1 MIIRAIIIIL
11 LVFLMLNPEL
21 ELKRENIKEF
31 KWNIY
36 VDRSLSMSY
45 HSNISPVSFISGV
58 DEFSEKLSQK
68 NIDYEIIGFDSD
80 IDSMWSNGNK
90 NLDGIAT
97 NIGTVIDH
105 LNLNNL
111 DKISGAVIFTD
122 GQVNM
127 GRGVLDRNNQIDI
140 PIHVVGIGDVSPM
153 VDVEVS
159 SIDAPPLLIKGEE
172 ADLHV
177 KISSYGIVNERG
189 NVTLYHDN
197 KLIGSKVIN
206 ISGSGS
212 QEEVRFRIKPSKT
225 GKENYEVKVNT
236 ITDEVNI
243 KNNKQT
249 VQIQVLKDEYKIA
262 MLTGSPN
269 FNSGIIKRFLSNR
282 SEFSLDHFVYKKNS
296 FHPSLSGF
304 WEKKY
309 DLILFDN
316 HPIDE
321 NAKNWKN
328 YLKVFAKKLISHQS
342 NFAMIIGPNVKKD
355 YIEDYFSLTD
365 SKILRSFDQRQ
376 NLMEWE
382 LADNWF
388 NLFPFSNLE
397 KSEQF
402 DIDYPPLTPGFKMKV
417 NRNNILGR
425 FNGLGDSEILF
436 LCGQKNSLRFFI
448 WNSLDI
454 HNLYYKSQNTSF
466 SDLLTDIFDPI
477 FNWLLN
483 AGGGQEIF
491 FRTDKNS
498 YYQGERITITG
509 KPINPKKYIDGGVL
523 TLYLEDQIISKKQL
537 NYDPIK
543 DEFRSQFWASQS
555 GNLDF
560 DIKFDQSGSSH
571 IMGRGS
577 FQVQD
582 SQIELNKVYL
592 DEKSLRRFSD
602 FHNGVYKNWSNKND
616 LLSNIEPHF
625 EKEFL
630 ASLFNLNSNVFYL
643 SCILILLTIE
653 WIFRRRIGLI

>member
-1 MIIRAIIIIL
+1 
-11 LVFLMLNPEL
+11 MLNPEL

-45 HSNISPVSFISGV
+45 HSNVSPVSFISGI

-68 NIDYEIIGFDSD
+68 NINHEIIGFDSD
-80 IDSMWSNGNK
+80 IDSTWLKGNR
-90 NLDGIAT
+90 NLDGVAT
-97 NIGTVIDH
+97 NIGTVVDH
-105 LNLNNL
+105 LNLNNVE
-111 DKISGAVIFTD
+111 KISGAVIFTD

-140 PIHVVGIGDVSPM
+140 PIHVVGIGDATPM

-159 SIDAPPLLIKGEE
+159 SIEAPPLLIKGEE

-189 NVTLYHDN
+189 NVTLYHN
-197 KLIGSKVIN
+197 NRLIGSKVIN

-225 GKENYEVKVNT
+225 GKENYQVKVNA
-236 ITDEVNI
+236 ITDEINI

-249 VQIQVLKDEYKIA
+249 VQIQVLQDEYKIA

-269 FNSGIIKRFLSNR
+269 FNSGIIKRFISNR
-282 SEFSLDHFVYKKNS
+282 SEFSLDHFVYKKNK
-296 FHPSLSGF
+296 FYPSLSGF
-304 WEKKY
+304 WDKKY

-316 HPIDE
+316 HPIDK
-321 NAKNWKN
+321 NAKKWKN

-342 NFAMIIGPNVKKD
+342 NFAMIIGPDVKKD
-355 YIEDYFSLTD
+355 YIDDYFSLTD
-365 SKILRSFDQRQ
+365 SKILKSIDTKQ

-382 LADNWF
+382 LVDNWF
-388 NLFPFSNLE
+388 NLFPFSNLD

-402 DIDYPPLTPGFKMKV
+402 DIDYPPLMPGFKMEV

-425 FNGLGDSEILF
+425 FNGLDDNEILF
-436 LCGQKNSLRFFI
+436 SCGQKNSLRFFI
-448 WNSLDI
+448 WNSFDI
-454 HNLYYKSQNTSF
+454 HNLYYKSQGTPY
-466 SDLLTDIFDPI
+466 SDILTDIFDPV

-483 AGGGQEIF
+483 AGGGQEVF
-491 FRTDKNS
+491 FRTNKNS
-498 YYQGERITITG
+498 YYQGERVTLTG
-509 KPINPKKYIDGGVL
+509 KPINPNKYIDGGVL
-523 TLYLEDQIISKKQL
+523 TIYLDDQIIGKKQL
-537 NYDPIK
+537 NYDPTQ

-555 GNLDF
+555 GNLEF

-571 IMGRGS
+571 IMGRGN

-592 DEKSLRRFSD
+592 DEKSLTRFSD
-602 FHNGVYKNWSNKND
+602 FHNGVYKNWSEKND
-616 LLSNIEPHF
+616 LLSVIEPHF
-625 EKEFL
+625 EKESL
-630 ASLFNLNSNVFYL
+630 ASLINLNSNVFYFL
-643 SCILILLTIE
+643 CILILLTIE
-653 WIFRRRIGLI
+653 WILRRRIGLI

>member
-177 KISSYGIVNERG
+177 KVSSYGIVNERG

-197 KLIGSKVIN
+197 KLIGSIVIN

-212 QEEVRFRIKPSKT
+212 REEVRFRIKPSKT

-236 ITDEVNI
+236 ITDEINI
-243 KNNKQT
+243 KITNKQ
-249 VQIQVLKDEYKIA
+249 Y
-262 MLTGSPN
+262 
-269 FNSGIIKRFLSNR
+269 RFR
-282 SEFSLDHFVYKKNS
+282 
-296 FHPSLSGF
+296 
-304 WEKKY
+304 
-309 DLILFDN
+309 
-316 HPIDE
+316 
-321 NAKNWKN
+321 
-328 YLKVFAKKLISHQS
+328 
-342 NFAMIIGPNVKKD
+342 
-355 YIEDYFSLTD
+355 
-365 SKILRSFDQRQ
+365 
-376 NLMEWE
+376 
-382 LADNWF
+382 
-388 NLFPFSNLE
+388 
-397 KSEQF
+397 
-402 DIDYPPLTPGFKMKV
+402 
-417 NRNNILGR
+417 
-425 FNGLGDSEILF
+425 
-436 LCGQKNSLRFFI
+436 C
-448 WNSLDI
+448 
-454 HNLYYKSQNTSF
+454 
-466 SDLLTDIFDPI
+466 
-477 FNWLLN
+477 
-483 AGGGQEIF
+483 
-491 FRTDKNS
+491 
-498 YYQGERITITG
+498 
-509 KPINPKKYIDGGVL
+509 
-523 TLYLEDQIISKKQL
+523 
-537 NYDPIK
+537 
-543 DEFRSQFWASQS
+543 
-555 GNLDF
+555 
-560 DIKFDQSGSSH
+560 
-571 IMGRGS
+571 
-577 FQVQD
+577 
-582 SQIELNKVYL
+582 
-592 DEKSLRRFSD
+592 
-602 FHNGVYKNWSNKND
+602 
-616 LLSNIEPHF
+616 
-625 EKEFL
+625 
-630 ASLFNLNSNVFYL
+630 
-643 SCILILLTIE
+643 
-653 WIFRRRIGLI
+653 